1 MSVGSPGRVD
11 RGARRTLLF
20 AFPSRVVYVEDMSK
34 PQPVDPFVSGESEVK
49 VDAATSRI
57 LKQRIKSVGES
68 RTVSAKAARER
79 IHRWL
84 SKSSTTKTR

>member
-1 MSVGSPGRVD
+1 
-11 RGARRTLLF
+11 
-20 AFPSRVVYVEDMSK
+20 MSK
-34 PQPVDPFVSGESEVK
+34 PERVDPFVSNEAEVK

-57 LKQRIKSVGES
+57 LTQRIKSASEG
-68 RTVSAKAARER
+68 RTVSATAARQR